1 MRHSRLENAGDGPAG
16 PMLHYASGTSLFG
29 EGDGADDLFKIVSGL
44 VRTCRFTSDGRR
56 VIDAFHTCGDVLG
69 FEVDGLHS
77 LAAEAVCDCTVI
89 FYSGWRLR
97 TLIGMDGDV
106 SGQFLSHALRS
117 LARSQRHAR
126 LLAKRSA
133 PCKIAAFLMERS
145 ERSIDRS
152 EVDLPMTRQ
161 DIADYVGLT
170 IETVSRTFTQL
181 ERDRLIDLRTPRR
194 IHIRDLPA
202 LLGLDC

>member
-1 MRHSRLENAGDGPAG
+1 MHHSRVESAGDGLAG
-16 PMLHYASGTSLFG
+16 PMLRYASGMSLFG
-29 EGDGADDLFKIVSGL
+29 EGAEADDLFKIVSGL
-44 VRTCRFTSDGRR
+44 VRTCHFTSDGRR

-89 FYSGWRLR
+89 FYRGWRLK
-97 TLIGMDGDV
+97 TLLGMDGGSDR
-106 SGQFLSHALRS
+106 FLSHALRS

-126 LLAKRSA
+126 LLANRSA
-133 PCKIAAFLMERS
+133 HGKIAAFLMEHS
-145 ERSIDRS
+145 ERSINRS
-152 EVDLPMTRQ
+152 EIDLPMTRQ

-181 ERDRLIDLRTPRR
+181 ARDALIDLRTPRR

-202 LLGLDC
+202 LRSLDC

>member
-16 PMLHYASGTSLFG
+16 PLLHYASGTSLFG
-29 EGDGADDLFKIVSGL
+29 EGDEADDLFKIVSGL

-89 FYSGWRLR
+89 FYRGWRLK
-97 TLIGMDGDV
+97 TLLGLDGRAD
-106 SGQFLSHALRS
+106 QFLSHALRS
-117 LARSQRHAR
+117 LAQSQKHAR
-126 LLAKRSA
+126 LLARRSA

-152 EVDLPMTRQ
+152 EIDLPMTRQ

-170 IETVSRTFTQL
+170 IETVSRTFTQF
-181 ERDRLIDLRTPRR
+181 ERDSLIDLRTPRR
-194 IHIRDLPA
+194 IHIRDLSA
-202 LLGLDC
+202 LRGLDR

>member
-1 MRHSRLENAGDGPAG
+1 MRHTRLESAGDGPAG
-16 PMLHYASGTSLFG
+16 PVLHYASGTSLFG
-29 EGDGADDLFKIVSGL
+29 EGDEADDLFKIVSGL

-89 FYSGWRLR
+89 FYRGWRLK
-97 TLIGMDGDV
+97 TLLGMDGASDR
-106 SGQFLSHALRS
+106 FLSHALRS

-126 LLAKRSA
+126 LLAGRSA
-133 PCKIAAFLMERS
+133 PCRIAAFLMERS

-181 ERDRLIDLRTPRR
+181 VRDALIDLPTPRR

-202 LLGLDC
+202 LRRLDR